1 MLTTKKIN
9 KTMKEK
15 KMKQKDNAINI
26 KNEQTQ
32 VASKLKSLASWDPF
46 KKKETNIVG
55 STFNKS
61 CNALYFLF
69 SMKQCKPW
77 DDK

>member
-1 MLTTKKIN
+1 MR
-9 KTMKEK
+9 EK
-15 KMKQKDNAINI
+15 KNLKQKDNVTNN

-69 SMKQCKPW
+69 SMKQCRSW